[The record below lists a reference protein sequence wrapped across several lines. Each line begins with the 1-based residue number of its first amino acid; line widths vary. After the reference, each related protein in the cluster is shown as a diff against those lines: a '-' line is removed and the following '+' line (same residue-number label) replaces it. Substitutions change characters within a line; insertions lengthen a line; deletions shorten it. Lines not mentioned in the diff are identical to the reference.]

1 MGLLLIDATGENGV
15 QEVPTAG
22 LPRQKADIVI
32 NSDFTP
38 ENIRRSFLQA
48 ELLSQS
54 KGMVVIAVEPKPVV
68 LMELSHWI
76 NTFSPQYTYEEMKEK
91 ILRQSRNL
99 LP

>member
-1 MGLLLIDATGENGV
+1 M

-91 ILRQSRNL
+91 NITAIEKPFALIPLSEVVVE
-99 LP
+99 